1 MNPWAKPNPEV
12 FTTLMGLLLPFSSR
26 IENPEDIEA
35 LPCQASPNHEDPLMA
50 YVFMWKQLGPEEALL
65 TTIGFGDSHS
75 SPPVA
80 GATQG
85 GHRISTF

>member
-1 MNPWAKPNPEV
+1 
-12 FTTLMGLLLPFSSR
+12 
-26 IENPEDIEA
+26 
-35 LPCQASPNHEDPLMA
+35 
-50 YVFMWKQLGPEEALL
+50 MWKQLGPEEALL

-85 GHRISTF
+85 GHRISMFQAQQAMLVYCLVQ